1 MSSMD
6 PKHSPDQ
13 LPGDDAS
20 STADPSAL
28 PDSAPLAE
36 KADVGLDQL
45 TASQWALMVRKFR
58 KHKVAVW
65 SGLVLV
71 LLYIVGLT
79 CEFVAPYTLDYRNAE
94 YAYAPPQRLRI
105 ISEDG
110 LHMPF
115 VYGLMNERHPV
126 ERRRVYQEDRTQRYP
141 IRLFA
146 RGETYT
152 FWGLFETNIHLF
164 GVGEPVPVTSAYERL
179 EQELGEPPPQSDH
192 ASIHLLGTDSIG
204 HDLFSRIL
212 YGSRVSL
219 TIGLVG
225 VTVTFVVGLI
235 FGSISGYFGGTI
247 DNLIQ
252 RGIEIIQAFPT
263 LPLWMALAAILPS
276 HWSPL
281 MIYFG
286 ITVVLGFIGWT
297 PLARQVR
304 GKILSLREED
314 FAMAAMLAGASK
326 ARIMFRHLLPSFM
339 SHIIVSLTLTVPAMI
354 LGETALSF
362 LGLGLRPPVTSW
374 GVLLQEAQTV
384 QAVALQPW
392 LITPAIAVVIAVLAF
407 NFVGDGL
414 RDAADPYAR

>member
-1 MSSMD
+1 MTSTD
-6 PKHSPDQ
+6 PNQMQAPDAEATQ
-13 LPGDDAS
+13 TAEAPPAPLPERPPLAGKADDAD
-20 STADPSAL
+20 A
-28 PDSAPLAE
+28 
-36 KADVGLDQL
+36 L
-45 TASQWALMVRKFR
+45 TASQWTLMLWKFR

-65 SGLVLV
+65 SGLVLIV
-71 LLYIVGLT
+71 LYAAGLA

-110 LHMPF
+110 LHFRPF
-115 VYGLMNERHPV
+115 VYGMINERHPV

-141 IRLFA
+141 VQLFA
-146 RGETYT
+146 RGETYSV
-152 FWGLFETNIHLF
+152 WGLFETNIHLF
-164 GVGEPVPVTSAYERL
+164 GVGEPVPVASAIERIAA
-179 EQELGEPPPQSDH
+179 ELDQPPPQSTH

-225 VTVTFVVGLI
+225 VSVSFVLGLI
-235 FGSISGYFGGTI
+235 FGSISGYFGGLL
-247 DNLIQ
+247 DNVIQ
-252 RGIEIIQAFPT
+252 RVIEIIQAFPT

-276 HWSPL
+276 YWSPL
-281 MIYFG
+281 VIYFG
-286 ITVVLGFIGWT
+286 ITVVLGVIGWT
-297 PLARQVR
+297 TLARQVR

-314 FAMAAMLAGASK
+314 FAMAASLAGASK
-326 ARIMFRHLLPSFM
+326 PRIMFRHLLPSFM

-374 GVLLQEAQTV
+374 GVLLQEAQNV

-392 LITPAIAVVIAVLAF
+392 LLTPAIAVVVAVLAF

-414 RDAADPYAR
+414 RDAADPYSR